1 MAICAAVL
9 LAAFAAAAYAT
20 TVTGTQNPQF
30 RVRVTITPAHPRVGQ
45 TVVATFRVTNL
56 TTHRLR
62 GQWSFTWSTPQSG
75 IGAGLAG
82 PLRPG
87 RIAGETLRQKVTA
100 QTPKGSYVISASV
113 SNGHGSSHASA
124 KAVFAG

>member
-1 MAICAAVL
+1 VL
-9 LAAFAAAAYAT
+9 LAACAVAAYAT

-56 TTHRLR
+56 TKRTLR

-75 IGAGLAG
+75 IGAALAG

-100 QTPKGSYVISASV
+100 NTPKGSYVISASV
-113 SNGHGSSHASA
+113 SDSRGRSHASA
-124 KAVFAG
+124 KAVFKG

>member
-1 MAICAAVL
+1 VL
-9 LAAFAAAAYAT
+9 LAACAVAAYAT

-56 TTHRLR
+56 TKRTLR

-82 PLRPG
+82 TLRPG

-100 QTPKGSYVISASV
+100 QTPKGTYVISASV
-113 SNGHGSSHASA
+113 SNGRGSSHAGA
-124 KAVFAG
+124 KAVFGG